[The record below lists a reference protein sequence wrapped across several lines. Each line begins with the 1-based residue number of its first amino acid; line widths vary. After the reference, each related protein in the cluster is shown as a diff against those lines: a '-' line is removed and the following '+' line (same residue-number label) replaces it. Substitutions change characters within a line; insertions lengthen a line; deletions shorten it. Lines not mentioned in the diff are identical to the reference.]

1 MPTIKHIVLP
11 MLLVVA
17 STGCGDLLF
26 LEVEQ
31 PALCKVVEN
40 QAFGGSQYAATIDL
54 NVSQEIQGLGI
65 GNIQGVDLF
74 INLQRAK
81 LVARSGISNFDFIDK
96 AKITVMPIVSSGPP
110 PLEVLSYE
118 RKGPSG
124 TEVELAAG
132 QPTNISPYITAETLR
147 AEAEISGRLPSE
159 NWSIDIEV
167 CLYSRARVNY
177 LQFFGL

>member
-1 MPTIKHIVLP
+1 MNTFKYILLP
-11 MLLVVA
+11 ALLVA
-17 STGCGDLLF
+17 GTGCGDILF

-31 PALCKVVEN
+31 PAMCKVVEN
-40 QAFGGSQYAATIDL
+40 QQFGGSRYSATLDL

-65 GNIQGVDLF
+65 SNIQGVDLF

-81 LVARSGISNFDFIDK
+81 LVARSGIPNFDFIDR
-96 AKITVMPIVSSGPP
+96 AKVTVMPIIASGPP

-118 RKGPSG
+118 RTGPSG
-124 TEVELAAG
+124 SEVELASG
-132 QPTNISPYITAETLR
+132 EPVNISPYITAETLR
-147 AEAEISGRLPSE
+147 AEAEISGRLPSQ